1 MKKILS
7 YFPFF
12 HFYGLFGNFFYSTW
26 DLKLYIEVTKNYDM
40 VRNKKSFFN
49 LIFFVS
55 RFFTYEKSPKIY
67 SHFFPRAKSPHP
79 RACEPARAQTP
90 LNSVPDFCG
99 FCDVIR
105 MECDNP
111 AF

>member
-12 HFYGLFGNFFYSTW
+12 HFYELFGNFFYSTW
-26 DLKLYIEVTKNYDM
+26 DIKLYIEVTKNYDM
-40 VRNKKSFFN
+40 VMNKKFFN

-67 SHFFPRAKSPHP
+67 SYFFPRAKSSHP

-90 LNSVPDFCG
+90 LNSVQDFWG

>member
-1 MKKILS
+1 MQLLVKEYYLSSIL
-7 YFPFF
+7 
-12 HFYGLFGNFFYSTW
+12 
-26 DLKLYIEVTKNYDM
+26 DIEVTKNYDM
-40 VRNKKSFFN
+40 VMNKKFFN

-67 SHFFPRAKSPHP
+67 SYFFPRAKSSHP

-90 LNSVPDFCG
+90 LNSVQDFWG

-105 MECDNP
+105 MKCHNP